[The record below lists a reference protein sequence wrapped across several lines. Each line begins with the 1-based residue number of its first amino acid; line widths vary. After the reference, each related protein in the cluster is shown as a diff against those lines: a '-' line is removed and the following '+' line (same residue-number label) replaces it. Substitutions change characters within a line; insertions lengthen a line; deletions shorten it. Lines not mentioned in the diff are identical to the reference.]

1 MAGVSDRTSCF
12 VVPSLPVSIGRGWT
26 ACIRWLWPNGARMSG
41 GADARH
47 TGWGMGAKKRG
58 ISRSSRSW
66 LYPAFPF
73 HPDVCARVTI
83 RGGNNF
89 FPAPNHGGVAAF
101 ENQIVAEQISWHATN
116 HGTPEFAA
124 IVLFAGHNDGRLA
137 RARQRRIFRRLG
149 S

>member
-1 MAGVSDRTSCF
+1 
-12 VVPSLPVSIGRGWT
+12 
-26 ACIRWLWPNGARMSG
+26 
-41 GADARH
+41 
-47 TGWGMGAKKRG
+47 MGAKKG
-58 ISRSSRSW
+58 VISRSSRSW
-66 LYPAFPF
+66 LDPAFHF
-73 HPDVCARVTI
+73 NPDVGARVTI
-83 RGGNNF
+83 GGGNIF
-89 FPAPNHGGVAAF
+89 FAARSHGGVAAF